1 MKPRGDARGDAPGE
15 KVKSSWKPAF
25 TTERTRALSSD
36 ADSRGHEL
44 REILVQ
50 DFLRDVLRGAEVAH
64 GVELRGRRRRYRH
77 EHVFLRARGIAEE
90 DVVARPF
97 DLDPVLR
104 AEELVPVDGIVERA
118 EACDAGMGRKAR
130 GTARS
135 ASDTAVGGSDRSTD
149 RSIDRRRLLP
159 IRPRSRGARRS
170 LRTFPISTRSS
181 HRLAARRG
189 EASDDDDARGT
200 AAAAAA
206 TATTAKDR

>member
-77 EHVFLRARGIAEE
+77 EHVLLRARGIAEE

-118 EACDAGMGRKAR
+118 EACDAGIGRKAR
-130 GTARS
+130 GTARW
-135 ASDTAVGGSDRSTD
+135 ASDSGRRKRSTD
-149 RSIDRRRLLP
+149 RPTDRSAETASHTTPHAWCTPFLEDFSDLDSIFSS
-159 IRPRSRGARRS
+159 SRG
-170 LRTFPISTRSS
+170 
-181 HRLAARRG
+181 AARRG
-189 EASDDDDARGT
+189 ERRRRRARDGGFCGGDGDDGER
-200 AAAAAA
+200 
-206 TATTAKDR
+206 